1 MSDPNTLHINGNPFS
16 FNPGETILDVAR
28 QNDIDLPTLCHLKG
42 AVPTGACRICV
53 VEVEGARTLLPSC
66 TTPAVNNM
74 VVQTESPSVI
84 GARKVIIQ
92 LLLSSGNHN
101 CAIRGSDDQ
110 DWTQFQLSVQSY
122 DGSDDLCPVW
132 GDCRLQDLAYRYQV
146 SGDSFP
152 GTESRYPMET
162 VNPFIVRDFSRCI
175 QCGRCVQACNEIQV
189 NNAIHFG
196 YRGSTAK
203 IVAAGDRPLKDS
215 DCVFCGE
222 CVQVCPV
229 GALVEKDVRYKVRP
243 WENRKIRTTC
253 GYCGVGCQL
262 YLHVRD
268 NRVVQVTGVEY
279 VAPNYGSL
287 CAKGRFGYD
296 YINSPDRLTVPL
308 IKDNGRL
315 REATWD
321 EALDLIAGQLN
332 SIRAATGPDSIGILT
347 SASISNE
354 ENYLA
359 SKFARA
365 VLKTNNI
372 DHFARLCH
380 SPSVAGLTAAFG
392 CGEMTNTIGDIEDS
406 EVVLVTGSN
415 TTETHPVLSRHIK
428 RAVSL
433 KNAKLLLVDPRR
445 IKLVHFAHRWLRQQL
460 GTDVAWINGMIHVI
474 ITEGLYDKEFVE
486 SRTDGFDGLKKT
498 VEKYTPEYAETISGI
513 PAKQLTEAARLY
525 AAADAATIVCGLG
538 ITQQT
543 SGTDSIKALA
553 NLAMLCGHIGIRG
566 GGLNPLQG
574 QNNAQGALDMG
585 ARPDVYSG
593 YQAVT
598 DETSRKKMAAAWGV
612 PDLPVSDGMTVNRMI
627 SKAHSGDLKALYVIG
642 ENPLAVDPD
651 PDPIRQSLK
660 NLALLIVQD
669 IFLTET
675 AKLADVVLPSSC
687 FAEKNGTFT
696 NTERR
701 VQRIRKAIDPPGQA
715 RDDWRI
721 ICDVSTRMGYS
732 MSYDGPPA
740 IMEEIRT
747 VTPSYAGIAY
757 DRIKEEGI
765 HQPCLGEAHCGTP
778 ILHQESFVG
787 GKGRFHPV
795 EFVPPQT
802 VTDAEYPL
810 YLTVGRELYHF
821 HTGTRTMKSAGLN
834 ERAPEFFAEIA
845 PADAI
850 EYDLQDGSVVEIA
863 SRWGKMKSRIKV
875 SPKTAPG
882 MVFIPSHVAPAATLK
897 LTRDDLTSFPA
908 IPESKVCAVK
918 LTRAT

>member
-1 MSDPNTLHINGNPFS
+1 
-16 FNPGETILDVAR
+16 
-28 QNDIDLPTLCHLKG
+28 
-42 AVPTGACRICV
+42 
-53 VEVEGARTLLPSC
+53 VEVEGARNLLPSC
-66 TTPAVNNM
+66 TTPAANNM

-84 GARKVIIQ
+84 GARQLIIQ

-110 DWTQFQLSVQSY
+110 DWTQFQLAVQKD
-122 DGSDDLCPVW
+122 DGNDDLCPVW

-146 SGDSFP
+146 SGEKFSR
-152 GTESRYPMET
+152 TETRYPMET

-189 NNAIHFG
+189 NNAIHYG
-196 YRGSTAK
+196 YRGSVAK
-203 IVAAGDRPLKDS
+203 IIAAGDRPLKDS

-222 CVQVCPV
+222 CVQACPV
-229 GALVEKDVRYKVRP
+229 GALVEKEVRYKVRP

-253 GYCGVGCQL
+253 SYCGVGCQL
-262 YLHVRD
+262 YLHVKD
-268 NRVVQVTGVEY
+268 NSVVQVTGVED

-308 IKDNGRL
+308 IKDNGRFC
-315 REATWD
+315 EATWD
-321 EALDLIAGQLN
+321 EALGLVASKLN
-332 SIRAATGPDSIGILT
+332 AIGAANSPDSIGILT

-372 DHFARLCH
+372 DHLARLCH
-380 SPSVAGLTAAFG
+380 SSSVAGLIATFG

-406 EVVLVTGSN
+406 EVLLVTGSN

-433 KNAKLLLVDPRR
+433 KEAKLLLVDPRR
-445 IKLVHFAHRWLRQQL
+445 IKLAHFAHRWLRQNL
-460 GTDVAWINGMIHVI
+460 GTDVAWINGMMHVI

-486 SRTDGFDGLKKT
+486 NRTDGFDGLKKT
-498 VEKYTPEYAETISGI
+498 VEKYTPEYVETISGI
-513 PAKQLTEAARLY
+513 PAKDLTEAARLY
-525 AAADAATIVCGLG
+525 ATANAATIICGLG

-543 SGTDSIKALA
+543 SGMDNIKALA

-566 GGLNPLQG
+566 GGVNPLQG

-585 ARPDVYSG
+585 AMPDVYSS
-593 YQAVT
+593 YQAVA
-598 DETSRKKMAAAWGV
+598 DEASRKKMADAWGV
-612 PDLPVSDGMTVNRMI
+612 PGLPVSDGMTVNQMI
-627 SKAHSGDLKALYVIG
+627 SKAHTGDLKALYVIG
-642 ENPLAVDPD
+642 ENPLALDSD
-651 PDPIRQSLK
+651 LSQTQQNLK
-660 NLALLIVQD
+660 NLELLIVQN

-687 FAEKNGTFT
+687 FAEKDGTFT

-701 VQRIRKAIDPPGQA
+701 VQRFRKAIDPPGQA

-721 ICDVSTRMGYS
+721 ICDISTRMGYS
-732 MSYDGPPA
+732 MSYDSPLA

-747 VTPSYAGIAY
+747 LTPSYAGITY
-757 DRIKEEGI
+757 DRIMDEGI
-765 HQPCLGEAHCGTP
+765 HQPCFHEAHPGTP
-778 ILHQESFVG
+778 ILHKESFVG
-787 GKGRFHPV
+787 DKGRFHKV
-795 EFVPPQT
+795 EFQPAQK

-810 YLTVGRELYHF
+810 YLTIGRELYHF
-821 HTGTRTMKSAGLN
+821 HTGTMTMKSAGLN
-834 ERAPEFFAEIA
+834 ERAPEFFVEIA
-845 PADAI
+845 PADAN
-850 EYDLQDGSVVEIA
+850 EYDLQDGSLVEIA

-875 SPKTAPG
+875 SPKTATG
-882 MVFIPSHVAPAATLK
+882 MVFIPSHYAPAATIK
-897 LTRDDLTSFPA
+897 LTQDDLSPFPA